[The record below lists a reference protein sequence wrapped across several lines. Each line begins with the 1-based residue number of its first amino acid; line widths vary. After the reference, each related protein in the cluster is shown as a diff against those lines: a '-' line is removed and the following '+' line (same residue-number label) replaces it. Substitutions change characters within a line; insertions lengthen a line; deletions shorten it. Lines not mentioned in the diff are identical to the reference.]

1 MAGAKKR
8 KTHQSLTSFIPS
20 SRLCVPVPAWTLRP
34 PREVSDDAAAGWI
47 LARVIKYVPD
57 RDQYHVRDE
66 DDHSNLMTVSSS
78 NVIRLTEENI
88 GDVKK
93 DDTVSHTRKRH

>member
-1 MAGAKKR
+1 M
-8 KTHQSLTSFIPS
+8 
-20 SRLCVPVPAWTLRP
+20 
-34 PREVSDDAAAGWI
+34 SDDAAAGWI

-93 DDTVSHTRKRH
+93 DDTVSHTNKTHINQDSLFYEKCSRPRSQPFDRVDPF

>member
-1 MAGAKKR
+1 
-8 KTHQSLTSFIPS
+8 
-20 SRLCVPVPAWTLRP
+20 
-34 PREVSDDAAAGWI
+34 VSDDAAAGWI

-93 DDTVSHTRKRH
+93 DDTVSHTNKTHISHMKTEKRHPPPFSAI